1 MKYFT
6 KEWYQLCQKTFGH
19 LTLKESAEAE
29 SFSEEY
35 IQRLYEEKLNEWLT
49 LQKDVAAVNFEDV
62 FPEEMN
68 TNFLPEDLTENKIL
82 ELKEEYRIN
91 REAAKVKFDTRET
104 YDVCKETDNFEKRF
118 QYRLEEA
125 GKMFPQDILDMIA
138 DRRVFALGMASK
150 SVIAAV
156 TKFCESNR
164 ENIESTGE
172 RYREYYDKQILK
184 LKKDAKY
191 VFANINF
198 HDCIIKEV
206 RQSKEELV
214 LLLDNSGGFT
224 NIEEIRFENYE
235 IIKQEHP
242 LEETWWLYEEVYYIN
257 GRYEIHALLLINN
270 NVDRLVEFTISAEKI
285 TFREG
290 CKKIHF

>member
-6 KEWYQLCQKTFGH
+6 KEWYQLCQKTFAH
-19 LTLKESAEAE
+19 LPLKESAEAE

-35 IQRLYEEKLNEWLT
+35 FQRLYEEKLNEWLT
-49 LQKDVAAVNFEDV
+49 LQKDVAAVQFEDI

-68 TNFLPEDLTENKIL
+68 TDFITEALSENEIL

-91 REAAKVKFDTRET
+91 REAAKVKFEERKP
-104 YDVCKETDNFEKRF
+104 YDADKETENFEKRF
-118 QYRLEEA
+118 LYRLEEA
-125 GKMFPQDILDMIA
+125 GNLFPQDILDMIA
-138 DRRVFALGMASK
+138 DRRVFVLDVASK
-150 SVIAAV
+150 PVVAAV
-156 TKFCESNR
+156 TKFCEGNR

-172 RYREYYDKQILK
+172 KYRDYYDKQIVK
-184 LKKDAKY
+184 LDKEAKY
-191 VFANINF
+191 VFGNIQF

-206 RQSKEELV
+206 RKSKQKFV

-235 IIKQEHP
+235 IIKQEYP

-257 GRYEIHALLLINN
+257 GRYEVHALLLINN
-270 NVDRLVEFTISAEKI
+270 NVDRLVEFTISAEQI
-285 TFREG
+285 SFREG
-290 CKKIHF
+290 YKKFHF